1 MRLPAGALINTLL
14 PKMKGALPSGMNRKI
29 GRAMHDY
36 EMLADGDSILVA
48 VSGGIDSLILA
59 WLLLF
64 WKKKAP
70 IHYRLQAV
78 HVDMEGDLGSPGRV
92 ARAVRQVM
100 ESLDLPLAVLP
111 AAWKPD
117 ADHQEHGES
126 AQKDICFQCARSRRT
141 QLFAYARDYGFGKL
155 ALGHHRD
162 DIIDTFF
169 LNLTCAGNISTMRPK
184 QELFSGHLSVIRPLA
199 YCDKEDITLLG
210 EKLGLVAIETE
221 CPVAGHTRRQ
231 EIHELVQSI
240 YKSIPDAKEHIFA
253 ALGNVRQD
261 YLLLPSA
268 ERQ

>member
-1 MRLPAGALINTLL
+1 MTSTLL
-14 PKMKGALPSGMNRKI
+14 PKMKGMLPSGMNRKV

-48 VSGGIDSLILA
+48 VSGGIDSLLLC
-59 WLLLF
+59 WLLVL
-64 WKKKAP
+64 WEKKAP
-70 IHYRLQAV
+70 ISYRLQAI
-78 HVDMEGDLGSPGRV
+78 HVDMEGDADVPGRV
-92 ARAVRQVM
+92 ARSISQVM
-100 ESLDLPLAVLP
+100 ESLELSLDVLP
-111 AAWKPD
+111 AAWKPGIE
-117 ADHQEHGES
+117 HQKQGQS
-126 AQKDICFQCARSRRT
+126 SKKDICFQCARSRRT
-141 QLFAYARDYGFGKL
+141 QLFAYARDHAFGKL

-199 YCDKEDITLLG
+199 YCDKDEISLLG

-221 CPVAGHTRRQ
+221 CPMAGHTRRQ
-231 EIHELVQSI
+231 EVHELVQSI
-240 YKSIPDAKEHIFA
+240 YAHIPEAKEHIFA

-261 YLLLPSA
+261 YLLLPSS